1 MKVLE
6 FQCIIFFL
14 RHPNS
19 LLTIDYHA
27 IALVSGENVW
37 ATEML
42 EAMHA
47 KIPSLLM
54 VGLIKHLI
62 KRFYPFWMNLLWI
75 QIAEMTPTETLIV
88 VFLRLTKPF
97 AEFWSSCGKGMN
109 DLPLNGSYAIV
120 LI

>member
-1 MKVLE
+1 MRDSDWSRHIL
-6 FQCIIFFL
+6 L
-14 RHPNS
+14 RS
-19 LLTIDYHA
+19 DWLLLI
-27 IALVSGENVW
+27 G
-37 ATEML
+37 ATYTTL
-42 EAMHA
+42 
-47 KIPSLLM
+47 
-54 VGLIKHLI
+54 G
-62 KRFYPFWMNLLWI
+62 I